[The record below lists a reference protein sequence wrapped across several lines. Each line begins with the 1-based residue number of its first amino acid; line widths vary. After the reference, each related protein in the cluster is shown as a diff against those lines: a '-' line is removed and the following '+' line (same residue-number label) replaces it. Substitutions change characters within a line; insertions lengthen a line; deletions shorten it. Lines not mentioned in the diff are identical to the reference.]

1 MCRMFGVVAAQPVAL
16 HAFLWEG
23 SRSLAALSSEHSDGW
38 GVAVHDASAWSV
50 EKRPT
55 SAGQCPKYREIA
67 STATAAHAIAHIRK
81 KTVGE
86 TKLSNTHP
94 FRRDR
99 FVFAHN
105 GTMPGVA
112 TLLSKT
118 SRGRLAEIAGD
129 TDSERLFAFLLT
141 SVDDAPSLSEGVAR
155 AAAELR
161 LGPAIGSASFLF
173 SDGERMFA
181 FRQGRTLFAMA
192 GERATFVAS
201 EPLTS
206 GAWRELPEGSLTE
219 LAAGESRLC
228 DVGVPSSRRAA

>member
-1 MCRMFGVVAAQPVAL
+1 MCRMFGVVATQPVAL

-23 SRSLAALSSEHSDGW
+23 ARSLAALSSEHCDGW
-38 GVAVHDASAWSV
+38 GIALHDASAWSV

-55 SAGQCPKYREIA
+55 CAGQCAQYREIA

-112 TLLSKT
+112 TLQART
-118 SRGRLAEIAGD
+118 SRSRLAEIAGD
-129 TDSERLFAFLLT
+129 TDSERLFAFILT
-141 SVDDAPSLSEGVAR
+141 SVDDAPSLSQGVAR
-155 AAAELR
+155 ATAELR
-161 LGPAIGSASFLF
+161 RGPAIGSASFLF
-173 SDGERMFA
+173 SDGARMFA
-181 FRQGRTLFAMA
+181 FRQGRTLFTMA
-192 GERATFVAS
+192 HQRAAIVAS

-206 GAWRELPEGSLTE
+206 DAWRELPDGSLTE
-219 LAAGESRLC
+219 LVSGECRPC
-228 DVGVPSSRRAA
+228 DVDVPSSRRAA